1 MVVGVAL
8 LMGIVALVTSLALG
22 ERLRDPDGFL
32 GPAWVR
38 LPAMLIG
45 AFLVDV
51 VPRSLWRARGNLRGV
66 RAEARAIVDE
76 HWTRERIAL
85 VVIGLTC
92 FYVTYVS
99 YRNLKNYLTTFFTQM
114 KDPMLHELDLWLLFG
129 HEPATALHQVFG
141 ETWAAE
147 FFAFIYV
154 LYLPLTPITL
164 IVWLVWSRQIS
175 YGYWFATANCLNW
188 ALGTI
193 SYYLI
198 PTMGPTF
205 WYPWLYRDLDV
216 TAVTELQ
223 DSLWNSRQDV
233 RFALNPFSDSIQS
246 VAGFASLHVSLTLII
261 AMIAQYTVR
270 HRLIKVAAWAFFG
283 LTVISTLYFGWH
295 YIADDVGGVVI
306 AVLAVWLGA
315 IATGHTFERHGRSI
329 RSTTSG
335 ADVPVEEDPLDGG
348 RRIPSVKSIFSRVS
362 ARRSLCF
369 APDFCI
375 LF

>member
-1 MVVGVAL
+1 
-8 LMGIVALVTSLALG
+8 
-22 ERLRDPDGFL
+22 
-32 GPAWVR
+32 
-38 LPAMLIG
+38 
-45 AFLVDV
+45 
-51 VPRSLWRARGNLRGV
+51 
-66 RAEARAIVDE
+66 
-76 HWTRERIAL
+76 
-85 VVIGLTC
+85 
-92 FYVTYVS
+92 
-99 YRNLKNYLTTFFTQM
+99 
-114 KDPMLHELDLWLLFG
+114 
-129 HEPATALHQVFG
+129 
-141 ETWAAE
+141 
-147 FFAFIYV
+147 
-154 LYLPLTPITL
+154 
-164 IVWLVWSRQIS
+164 VWSRQIS

-270 HRLIKVAAWAFFG
+270 HRLIKVAAWVFFV

-329 RSTTSG
+329 RSTTAG
-335 ADVPVEEDPLDGG
+335 ADVPLEGDLLPADEQ
-348 RRIPSVKSIFSRVS
+348 SR
-362 ARRSLCF
+362 
-369 APDFCI
+369 P
-375 LF
+375 